1 MSTLDIIIG
10 PMFAGKSSFLIKRI
24 RQLKVLKK
32 KYLVIKPRIDTRYA
46 NEEIVSHDYEQ
57 EKCHSIEH
65 VCDIFDT
72 LTEDI
77 HTILIDEGQFFT
89 DLKKSVLF
97 LLEEK
102 NINIVI
108 VGLDGDSNRN
118 KFGEILDL
126 IPYSNTCTKINALC
140 QECGDGTPGIFS
152 YRQCAT
158 TSQISIGGKNEFIA
172 VCRKHYLDYISKS
185 STTLPSTTFLS
196 STTT

>member
-57 EKCHSIEH
+57 EKCHSIEK
-65 VCDIFDT
+65 VSDIFNT

-89 DLKKSVLF
+89 DLKNSVLF

-102 NINIVI
+102 NINIII

-118 KFGEILDL
+118 KFGQILDL
-126 IPYSNTCTKINALC
+126 IPYCDTCTKISALC
-140 QECGDGTPGIFS
+140 KRCNDGTPAIFS
-152 YRQCAT
+152 HRN
-158 TSQISIGGKNEFIA
+158 SNSNKQIEVGAYDYEA
-172 VCRKHYLDYISKS
+172 LCRKHYLELNK
-185 STTLPSTTFLS
+185 
-196 STTT
+196 